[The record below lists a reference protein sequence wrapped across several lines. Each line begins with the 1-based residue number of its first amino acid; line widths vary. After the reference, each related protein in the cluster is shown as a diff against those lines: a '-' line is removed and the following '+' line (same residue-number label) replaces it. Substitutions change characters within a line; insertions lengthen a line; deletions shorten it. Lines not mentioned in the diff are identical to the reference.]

1 MEAAMKRKSMRWAR
15 RPSVAAIAMLVVW
28 STPVP
33 AAPPSS
39 GLEGF
44 GVALSDD
51 ELSEMRGK
59 YVTPDEVSFFGIS
72 LTTSWQD
79 EMGITTLARL
89 VFNVDFLT
97 GVDGK
102 PLTTLLVGWSR
113 EGDPSMDITDT
124 HQGYVPVLV
133 PGQVLPIG
141 NLESFDGAAQANVIA
156 GAGNVAANG
165 LQIAIVPASSLPQL
179 STDGLQSITESQYYG
194 FSDGDQLSF
203 EIGEN
208 RLGLAMIGNNGLDS
222 SLQAL
227 GGDVGQMLQQTMLNS
242 DSNAVFNNATMIF
255 GFDAMDTTNSVSAQE
270 ALSVMQGNGF

>member
-1 MEAAMKRKSMRWAR
+1 MKLQPRRRAG
-15 RPSVAAIAMLVVW
+15 RPSVAMLALLAAW
-28 STPVP
+28 SAPLL

-39 GLEGF
+39 GLEGL
-44 GVALSDD
+44 GVAMSDD

-59 YVTPDEVSFFGIS
+59 YVTPEEVSFFGIS

-79 EMGITTLARL
+79 EMGVTTLARL

-97 GVDGK
+97 GDDGK

-133 PGQVLPIG
+133 PSQVLPVG

-156 GAGNVAANG
+156 GADNIAANG

-179 STDGLQSITESQYYG
+179 STDGLQSIIESQYFG

-203 EIGEN
+203 EIGQN
-208 RLGLAMIGNNGLDS
+208 SLGLSMIGNNGLDS

-242 DSNAVFNNATMIF
+242 DNNAVFNNATMIF
-255 GFDAMDTTNSVSAQE
+255 GLDALGAANTVSAQE

>member
-1 MEAAMKRKSMRWAR
+1 MKSKPMGLAGRLSIAAMGML
-15 RPSVAAIAMLVVW
+15 AAW
-28 STPVP
+28 SAPVL

-39 GLEGF
+39 GLEGL
-44 GVALSDD
+44 GVALSDE

-59 YVTPDEVSFFGIS
+59 YATPDEVSFFGIS

-79 EMGITTLARL
+79 EMGVTTMARL

-97 GVDGK
+97 GEDGS

-156 GAGNVAANG
+156 GADNVAANG

-179 STDGLQSITESQYYG
+179 STDGLQPITGSQHYG
-194 FSDGDQLSF
+194 FVDGDQLSF

-208 RLGLAMIGNNGLDS
+208 SLGLAMIGNNGLDS
-222 SLQAL
+222 SIQAL

-255 GFDAMDTTNSVSAQE
+255 GLDTLESPSSVNAQE

>member
-1 MEAAMKRKSMRWAR
+1 MKLQSRRR
-15 RPSVAAIAMLVVW
+15 EGRPSVAMLALLAAW
-28 STPVP
+28 SAPLL

-39 GLEGF
+39 GLEGL

-59 YVTPDEVSFFGIS
+59 YVTPEEVSFFGIS

-79 EMGITTLARL
+79 EMGVTTLARL

-97 GVDGK
+97 GDDGK

-133 PGQVLPIG
+133 PSQALPVG
-141 NLESFDGAAQANVIA
+141 SLESFEGAAQANVIA
-156 GAGNVAANG
+156 GADNIAANG

-179 STDGLQSITESQYYG
+179 STDGLQSITESQYFG
-194 FSDGDQLSF
+194 FPDGDQLSF
-203 EIGEN
+203 EIGQN
-208 RLGLAMIGNNGLDS
+208 SLGLSMIGNNGLDS

-242 DSNAVFNNATMIF
+242 DNNAVFNNATMIF
-255 GFDAMDTTNSVSAQE
+255 GLDALGAANTVSAQE

>member
-1 MEAAMKRKSMRWAR
+1 MKLQSMRRAG
-15 RPSVAAIAMLVVW
+15 RPSVAMLALLAAW
-28 STPVP
+28 SAPLL

-39 GLEGF
+39 GLEGL

-51 ELSEMRGK
+51 ELSQMRGK
-59 YVTPDEVSFFGIS
+59 YVTPEEVSFFGIS

-79 EMGITTLARL
+79 EMGVTTLARL

-97 GVDGK
+97 GDDGK

-133 PGQVLPIG
+133 PSQVLPVG

-156 GAGNVAANG
+156 GADNIAANG

-179 STDGLQSITESQYYG
+179 STDGLQSIIESQYFG

-203 EIGEN
+203 EIGQN
-208 RLGLAMIGNNGLDS
+208 SLGLSMIGNNGLDS

-242 DSNAVFNNATMIF
+242 DNNAVFNNATMIF
-255 GFDAMDTTNSVSAQE
+255 GLDALGAANTVSAQE

>member
-1 MEAAMKRKSMRWAR
+1 MKLQSRRR
-15 RPSVAAIAMLVVW
+15 EGRPSVAMLALLAAW
-28 STPVP
+28 SAPLL

-39 GLEGF
+39 GLEGL

-59 YVTPDEVSFFGIS
+59 YVTPEEVSFFGIS

-79 EMGITTLARL
+79 EMGVTTLARL

-97 GVDGK
+97 GDDGK

-133 PGQVLPIG
+133 PSQVLPVG
-141 NLESFDGAAQANVIA
+141 NLESFEGAAQANVIA
-156 GAGNVAANG
+156 GADNIAANG

-179 STDGLQSITESQYYG
+179 STDGLQSIIESQYFG

-203 EIGEN
+203 EIGQN
-208 RLGLAMIGNNGLDS
+208 SLGLSMIGNNGLDS

-242 DSNAVFNNATMIF
+242 DNNAVFNNATMIF
-255 GFDAMDTTNSVSAQE
+255 GLDALGAANTVSAQE